1 MQDEIKL
8 LKEKVDYLENGN
20 QRLHASYEARTQ
32 NLQYRLDTCENQNGA
47 IFGIKPNNQ
56 VCERKIEGF
65 GHTLFQS
72 SENFNL
78 NAITYRL

>member
-20 QRLHASYEARTQ
+20 RRLHALYEARTQ
-32 NLQYRLDTCENQNGA
+32 NLQNRLNTCENQNEA
-47 IFGIKPNNQ
+47 IFGIRPNNE

-65 GHTLFQS
+65 GQT
-72 SENFNL
+72 
-78 NAITYRL
+78 